1 MLNYVIHNKI
11 IVADARVL
19 VLYRNPT
26 NIFFFL
32 EKTTSA
38 ASVKLT
44 TESFLSK
51 IVSVS
56 PLSYPPAS
64 LVWFL
69 DIVLNET
76 YPYQTYQPHDNPF
89 CHQWIWIILQHN
101 DCKTCKLN
109 LNLLS
114 RTSRSTSMGDS
125 HFLVLAYTWTEYT
138 QFKRKRK
145 YAHFIEFTEVSL

>member
-11 IVADARVL
+11 IVAGARVL

-51 IVSVS
+51 IVSIS

-64 LVWFL
+64 SV
-69 DIVLNET
+69 
-76 YPYQTYQPHDNPF
+76 
-89 CHQWIWIILQHN
+89 
-101 DCKTCKLN
+101 
-109 LNLLS
+109 
-114 RTSRSTSMGDS
+114 
-125 HFLVLAYTWTEYT
+125 
-138 QFKRKRK
+138 
-145 YAHFIEFTEVSL
+145 